1 MPFLHPPEEDERY
14 LRRLF
19 QLAVAILLVT
29 LLVLTRDL
37 ILLAFGSL
45 LIALLLCVV
54 TDFLKRML
62 PFGRGVALGLATVA
76 LLGTLGLIGWLFYSE
91 IAFQASL
98 LAERL
103 PRAWQDMQSKLREG
117 GVGQLLLNSLQS
129 RGTVTWLTNEARAI
143 VAGTAVVLFNFL
155 IVLSAAVFFAAD
167 PARYRDGLALLAP
180 HKFRGVTKDS
190 LSEIGMALKLW
201 LVTQSISMIIM
212 GGLFTLGLWLSGVP
226 AYGALGALG
235 GLAEFIPY
243 VGPIIA
249 MIPAL
254 LLAFAGE
261 GSLIGVLLTYFLA
274 RIVQMNVITPYVTGR
289 VVSVPP
295 GYYIFLILAAGYI
308 FGTFGLFFSGPLA
321 ILIYTAWLKLYSRET
336 LGDDVELPSE
346 HAESEDKH
354 TAVTHVPGEPPRPEP
369 DRR

>member
-19 QLAVAILLVT
+19 QLVAVIFIVT
-29 LLVLTRDL
+29 IIVLTQNL
-37 ILLAFGSL
+37 LLLAFGAL
-45 LIALLLCVV
+45 LIALLLCVI
-54 TDFLKRML
+54 TDFFVRTL
-62 PFGRGVALGLATVA
+62 ALTRSLALMAATCVF
-76 LLGTLGLIGWLFYSE
+76 LGALGLIGYLFYTE
-91 IAFQASL
+91 LAFQAET

-103 PRAWQDMQSKLREG
+103 PRAWEDMQRTLRDG
-117 GVGQLLLNSLQS
+117 TIGQLLLNSLQS

-143 VAGTAVVLFNFL
+143 VAGVAVVLFNFL
-155 IVLSAAVFFAAD
+155 IVLSASVFFAAD
-167 PARYRDGLALLAP
+167 PARYRNGLALLAP
-180 HKFRGVTKDS
+180 HRYRQMTTES
-190 LSEIGMALKLW
+190 LSEIGTALKLW
-201 LVTQSISMIIM
+201 LITQSISMVVM

-226 AYGALGALG
+226 AYGALGVLG
-235 GLAEFIPY
+235 GLSEFIPY
-243 VGPIIA
+243 VGPILA

-261 GSLIGVLLTYFLA
+261 GSLTGVLLTYFIA
-274 RIVQMNVITPYVTGR
+274 RIIQMNVITPYVTGR

-336 LGDDVELPSE
+336 LGDEVELPSE
-346 HAESEDKH
+346 HA
-354 TAVTHVPGEPPRPEP
+354 
-369 DRR
+369 DRG